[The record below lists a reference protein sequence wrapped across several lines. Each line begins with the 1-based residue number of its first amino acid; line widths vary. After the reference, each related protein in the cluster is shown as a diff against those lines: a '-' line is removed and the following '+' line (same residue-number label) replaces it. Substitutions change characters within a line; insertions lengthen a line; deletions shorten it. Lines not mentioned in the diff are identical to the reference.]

1 MGHKKGKLVTQP
13 IMWPFLLKDLDSC
26 QNKAS
31 HITPFMRLETFFNA
45 NFSHSEKK
53 QDFPIFILRGVTCN
67 IFVTFLSLLT
77 KICENHSLLEHF

>member
-31 HITPFMRLETFFNA
+31 HITPFMRLETFSMPTA
-45 NFSHSEKK
+45 L
-53 QDFPIFILRGVTCN
+53 ILKRNGTSL
-67 IFVTFLSLLT
+67 FLSSGVSRVIFL
-77 KICENHSLLEHF
+77 